1 MNDDWFI
8 KEQLHFAAQDG
19 NLAEV
24 QRLVDS
30 GYDVNAFD
38 EDLYFTPLHYAAKGG
53 HVKVMKYLISVG
65 ADVNAH
71 NPKAAGETPLGEVA
85 QNCSFEVAETLVKA
99 GADPTIPGWMQISAL
114 HRAGKRKET
123 EGVRVY
129 QLLFSTAKER
139 FHYVP

>member
-71 NPKAAGETPLGEVA
+71 NPKAAGETPLG
-85 QNCSFEVAETLVKA
+85 
-99 GADPTIPGWMQISAL
+99 
-114 HRAGKRKET
+114 
-123 EGVRVY
+123 
-129 QLLFSTAKER
+129 
-139 FHYVP
+139 